1 MSNYL
6 FLLLSVQMF
15 TCNCFNLN
23 LAIQI
28 EDGNNQVEAGISDK
42 TFQPQSAE
50 NTSAETSISLS
61 PGDNTL
67 MESLAQD
74 LDQSYQDL
82 AKCGF
87 SKVVGWKFIICLI
100 MDLEIYFFRIK
111 ATFGC

>member
-28 EDGNNQVEAGISDK
+28 EDGNNQVKAGISDK
-42 TFQPQSAE
+42 TFQPKGAE

-82 AKCGF
+82 TKCGF
-87 SKVVGWKFIICLI
+87 SKVARWKYTIYLI
-100 MDLEIYFFRIK
+100 LIYEIFSWET
-111 ATFGC
+111 TFL

>member
-6 FLLLSVQMF
+6 FLLLSVQLF

-28 EDGNNQVEAGISDK
+28 EDGNNQVEAGILDK
-42 TFQPQSAE
+42 TFQPQGAV
-50 NTSAETSISLS
+50 NISAETSLIPSLE
-61 PGDNTL
+61 DNTL

-82 AKCGF
+82 TKCGF
-87 SKVVGWKFIICLI
+87 SKVVRWKYRIYILI
-100 MDLEIYFFRIK
+100 YEIFSWESNLLQQ
-111 ATFGC
+111 